1 MDSTCF
7 NESNSL
13 YDQNQTNNESYSN
26 YYSFN
31 NSKEFYYNNDK
42 NEINYCK
49 PGIIFGFEENL
60 KEGKI
65 YKNFLDEEGEKE
77 NMTDLQNNYIIN
89 YLDKNDLEKYL
100 CNEHNNKYDKY
111 CIKCLKHSCE
121 KCLNEE
127 EHKDPDDIIQLKFE
141 KDFITLLNNFLKK
154 EIKKEKTE
162 YKFHNMTLALC
173 NTFQCCP
180 HIENF
185 ISLKNAI
192 KLILEIDNLFQYTK
206 DDSQNEDLNRELL
219 KEKMIVLELNLENKL
234 NKKIVYCDCCN
245 SSLEFIFLSENQI
258 KIIGEN
264 ADKTFDLDYCQKYI
278 KTDIYKYNLRQF
290 IKPEFDYKNM
300 YCILHNN
307 KKFSGYC
314 IDCKKNRCDNC
325 IVQFSEQNHTI
336 NNFQSPSFNIEK
348 FIKYGYKFCRFINA
362 IVNTINEYPNINSY
376 KSLENAEKLLT
387 GENNNL
393 NEEKIIEENTIKI
406 QEFSLLSKRKN
417 KDNKNYF
424 RNITKIKLET
434 KNIRSLNY
442 FTKLKDLSNLRKLNL
457 RENCIDSIKWLLK
470 CNFLNNLEKLD
481 LSSNNLGDFNIKYFK
496 KLFIE
501 ERLLNLEK
509 LYLHNNKFESF
520 SLFDFIQFPKLKILF
535 LGFNYFRNNTN
546 NKVDKNK
553 KYNFSK
559 LVGIGLNSV
568 FLKDNIELIKNMN
581 LVSLKNLYLQNN
593 DIESLSF
600 LNDMKITNNKLSTI
614 FLTNNNLTEID
625 IEILL
630 KYENL
635 EKIIFD
641 ENNISKIINKEKI
654 NEFKL
659 KDKEIEID
667 LRLNNIDKKTKDDL
681 KRISNGLSNVNIKI

>member
-520 SLFDFIQFPKLKILF
+520 SLFDFIQFPKLRNLF